1 MSFCSLPLVWHWLSD
16 DREGCSVK
24 AAGAWDRHLLNVF
37 LPTQCW
43 QCSALV
49 WARTAYYLVEQCML
63 EASTTWCH
71 PRQTPLSPSPTWRIL
86 PSLILQHWA
95 QPACNT
101 LPLLIVPN
109 VAPPGNKTR
118 KIGSFPTQPP
128 TTHTLSCCSG
138 KLHFT
143 NLFPVTRD
151 FEPHKNLNYMTFW
164 TIHTWTWTI
173 QEFKQ
178 THEVW
183 TTATCCHLYHT
194 CTLLNSGPSLLATE
208 RLL

>member
-128 TTHTLSCCSG
+128 TTHTELLLRQIAFHKPVSRHTRLWTTQESQLHDILSHTY
-138 KLHFT
+138 L
-143 NLFPVTRD
+143 
-151 FEPHKNLNYMTFW
+151 NLN
-164 TIHTWTWTI
+164 HTR
-173 QEFKQ
+173 
-178 THEVW
+178 V
-183 TTATCCHLYHT
+183 
-194 CTLLNSGPSLLATE
+194 
-208 RLL
+208 